1 MKAKANGPQNDRND
15 RHLQVGQ
22 LCATS
27 AEKWQYT
34 HPDEEHPVNLTNHIS
49 ELPLCHKPGD
59 DRDHSNIGKR
69 KSNIKAT
76 AATTTATGARQSAKL
91 SDIVRCV
98 PKEQPQEQQQQQMQH
113 QQQQQLQHN
122 SNRQPRDNGQATG
135 ASQVNGQ

>member
-1 MKAKANGPQNDRND
+1 MAPKRPQRQAFTSWPTVRDKASQGSTTFLSLSIAS
-15 RHLQVGQ
+15 V
-22 LCATS
+22 
-27 AEKWQYT
+27 
-34 HPDEEHPVNLTNHIS
+34 
-49 ELPLCHKPGD
+49 CHHPGD
-59 DRDHSNIGKR
+59 DRGNSKFGER

-76 AATTTATGARQSAKL
+76 ATGANRQSAKL

-98 PKEQPQEQQQQQMQH
+98 PKEQPQEQEQQPETQQMQH